1 MNIARTDA
9 SLSSASPRPIL
20 DRLDHQIIFDSIAD
34 GIVAVSLDYQLLYM
48 NRAAKQLLGCG
59 ERIEVFGRP
68 CREMVRTHACLGGC
82 VLRRT
87 IERGEPLANFETVLR
102 TQAGTEIPVSL
113 STALIRNESG
123 EAIGGVEIFRD
134 ISLIKEL
141 SARPNGSAETHG
153 IVSKNGRMAQIMG
166 VLPQIAQTRST
177 VLITGESGT
186 GKELIAEA
194 LHRQSPRK
202 GRQLVKVNCA
212 ALSEG
217 LIESELFGHVRGAF
231 TGAIADKAGRFE
243 LADGGTLFL
252 DEAGEIPPKT
262 QAKLLRVLES
272 GEFERVGDSR
282 RIKADVRL
290 IAATNKDL
298 ARGVETGEFRK
309 DLFYRLNVVPIHL
322 PPLRERRDDIPL
334 LIRHFVSRFQET
346 HPAKVNNISP
356 EAMKFLLNYDYPG
369 NIRELQNV
377 IEHAFA
383 CCEGNTILPEDL
395 PLTVYHPN
403 ASIIDVALREPHPFR
418 SLERELIKKALDQ
431 SGWNIIPTAKRL
443 GMSRSTLWRR
453 MRELGIDRPDRP

>member
-1 MNIARTDA
+1 M
-9 SLSSASPRPIL
+9 
-20 DRLDHQIIFDSIAD
+20 
-34 GIVAVSLDYQLLYM
+34 
-48 NRAAKQLLGCG
+48 
-59 ERIEVFGRP
+59 
-68 CREMVRTHACLGGC
+68 
-82 VLRRT
+82 
-87 IERGEPLANFETVLR
+87 
-102 TQAGTEIPVSL
+102 
-113 STALIRNESG
+113 
-123 EAIGGVEIFRD
+123 IGGVEIFRD

-153 IVSKNGRMAQIMG
+153 IVSKNGRMAQILG
-166 VLPQIAQTRST
+166 VIPQIAQTRST

-194 LHRQSPRK
+194 IHRHSPRK
-202 GRQLVKVNCA
+202 GRPLVKVNCA
-212 ALSEG
+212 ALSEDSSRASCSATSAA
-217 LIESELFGHVRGAF
+217 LSRGRSPTRWAGSRWP
-231 TGAIADKAGRFE
+231 TGDPLPRRG
-243 LADGGTLFL
+243 
-252 DEAGEIPPKT
+252 GEIPPKT
-262 QAKLLRVLES
+262 QAKLLRVLEN

-298 ARGVETGEFRK
+298 ARAVETGEFRK
-309 DLFYRLNVVPIHL
+309 DLFYRLNVVPIPL

-346 HPAKVNNISP
+346 HPAKINNISP

-383 CCEGNTILPEDL
+383 CCDGNTILPEDL
-395 PLTVYHPN
+395 PLTIYHPN
-403 ASIIDVALREPHPFR
+403 ASVIDVALREPHPFR
-418 SLERELIKKALDQ
+418 SLERELIKRALDQ

-453 MRELGIDRPDRP
+453 MRELGIDRPNRP